1 MVVHGDVV
9 LVGIGVQ
16 IPHTRTGHGP
26 GIVQGIE
33 VGLVKWSTVAHGIT
47 HPRHLHL
54 DHLGPELSQIAD
66 GMRREDVHGGA
77 HPPDALERLGL
88 AELIARIELSLTVIL
103 IGHLHLIE
111 LFLALGARQ
120 ILKSC
125 FTWIFVILEFMHLI

>member
-1 MVVHGDVV
+1 M
-9 LVGIGVQ
+9 
-16 IPHTRTGHGP
+16 P
-26 GIVQGIE
+26 
-33 VGLVKWSTVAHGIT
+33 HGIT

-54 DHLGPELSQIAD
+54 DHLSPELGQIAD

-77 HPPDALERLGL
+77 HPPDALQRLGL
-88 AELIARIELSLTVIL
+88 AELIARIELGLTVIL
-103 IGHLHLIE
+103 IGHLHLVE